1 MQFRF
6 TDESRRAIVAAFEDG
21 RASFDGEADQTQLFP
36 THIEVDDAT
45 VDIHYVSDGDSWSNA
60 VEMRVESNDVPW
72 VVEEALDA
80 FHDVEEQLEYS
91 SSVVADPG
99 DGSFLFALT
108 FD

>member
-6 TDESRRAIVAAFEDG
+6 TDETRRAIVAAFTDG
-21 RASFDGEADQTQLFP
+21 RASFDGEASPTQLFP
-36 THIEVDDAT
+36 THIEVDEAHI
-45 VDIHYVSDGDSWSNA
+45 DITYVSDGDMWSNA
-60 VEMRVESNDVPW
+60 VEMNVESNDVPW
-72 VVEEALDA
+72 VIAEVLDVFHEVEE
-80 FHDVEEQLEYS
+80 EIEYS